1 MKEGQVFDCKIMAS
15 LTTLF
20 LSRIYLPFKSTFLT
34 LIVFFFLAS
43 GTNILLQCFSSW
55 FTKVSDIVHNILYS
69 EKYFISNNSIVSGRR
84 GLFYFLIGRRVTRK
98 PSRRKRNTHKSG
110 APNDNFRKIICSE
123 DDLRSR
129 IFGSFSETF
138 LACLPFLG
146 FSNFKK
152 IV

>member
-1 MKEGQVFDCKIMAS
+1 MKEGQIFDCKIMAS

-110 APNDNFRKIICSE
+110 TQRQFSE
-123 DDLRSR
+123 NYLFGRRLRSR
-129 IFGSFSETF
+129 IYGSFSDKF
-138 LACLPFLG
+138 LACLSLLG

-152 IV
+152 IL